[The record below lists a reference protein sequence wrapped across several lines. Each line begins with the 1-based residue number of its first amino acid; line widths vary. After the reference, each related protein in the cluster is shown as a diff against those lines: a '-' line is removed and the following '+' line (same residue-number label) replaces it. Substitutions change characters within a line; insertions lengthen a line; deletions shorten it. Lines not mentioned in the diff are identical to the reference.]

1 MNRSAR
7 ILTIFCIGMM
17 LGGSA
22 AFAQGTS
29 AGLPWASLPKVKGL
43 DEARRNNLLALLK
56 QQNNYGACK
65 ASIYGCLVLG
75 DPDPTAVRLAN
86 FAAFLASRGMPAQAL
101 VKFFAKRAE
110 FATSAE
116 RREFKEETAPSYG
129 SPKAPI
135 LLTEFAEFKCAM
147 CGSVRPG
154 LKKLVDDSN
163 GAVRLSF
170 KHYPL
175 VGHEGTL
182 LASSAAVAAQRQGK
196 FWEMAE
202 LLYRNMDK
210 KEEQQIL
217 ELAAQLG
224 LDMERFRTDLA
235 DPAVAGIVR
244 ADKIEG
250 VNAKVD
256 ATPTLFING
265 KRYDLRMDEPH
276 LKDTINEEAER
287 LGIAP
292 PYKDWVYQ
300 IGVLP

>member
-1 MNRSAR
+1 MKVTAR
-7 ILTIFCIGMM
+7 ILAIFCIGMM

-29 AGLPWASLPKVKGL
+29 PGLPLASLPKLKTL
-43 DEARRNNLLALLK
+43 DDARRNNLLALLK
-56 QQNNYGACK
+56 QQKNHGTCK
-65 ASIYGCLVLG
+65 ASIYECLALG

-86 FAAFLASRGMPAQAL
+86 FAAFLLSRGVPAQGL
-101 VKFFAKRAE
+101 VKFFAIRAK
-110 FATSAE
+110 FASGVE
-116 RREFKEETAPSYG
+116 RREFKDETAPSYG

-147 CGSVRPG
+147 CGNVRLG
-154 LKKLVDDSN
+154 LKQLVDDSN

-170 KHYPL
+170 KHYPI

-210 KEEQQIL
+210 KEEPQIL
-217 ELAAQLG
+217 ELASGLG
-224 LDMERFRTDLA
+224 LDMERFRADLA
-235 DPAVAGIVR
+235 DPAVAALVR

-265 KRYDLRMDEPH
+265 KRYELRMDEPH

-292 PYKDWVYQ
+292 PYKDWVY
-300 IGVLP
+300 